1 MWYFKTQL
9 IAEMFENVPEVNMD
23 ESFHETFRDKLK
35 LEEQSGSLTISNIS
49 TACSGDYMLWIMR
62 DDNDPP
68 FFVVTVRSASP
79 AEQHEMK
86 NKSVTEGDPLSL
98 DSSDIYRGKI
108 GAERVKW
115 FFNGSP
121 MEPEPQEIGD
131 VPLVDSSSGSLIIS
145 NTRIS
150 DSGEYEVNVIYNRF
164 IIIRRFYVT
173 VNEFSGKKKTWHRS
187 SISRSDSTERT
198 RYRPRFVMELHL
210 PVVVLVLMLATSIDC
225 ASYADF
231 AIRHTSEIE
240 DMLQCWVLLGLAS
253 WRTAGATELRSV
265 SVTEGDWVTLDF
277 NVSQPRRGEFTWTF
291 GAGDSLL
298 ALVSRDYAT
307 SKIYDSDKRFR
318 NRLRLDNQ
326 TGTLTIMNISSE
338 HAGAYKLDTWASG
351 QRTKKFF
358 YVSVF
363 ARVPAPVITRE
374 NSSSSHCSLLCS
386 VPNESVVTLSWY
398 KGNTSISSIR
408 VSDFNFSILLHLET
422 LADQNEPYRCVV
434 GNQISSRTQHLD
446 IEKLCLRLS

>member
-1 MWYFKTQL
+1 MESRNSIFFMKTLLLLLCFSHGGAGTADITVDLKEGDGVSLLTDVTLTPGDHVMWYFKTQL

-173 VNEFSGKKKTWHRS
+173 VN
-187 SISRSDSTERT
+187 
-198 RYRPRFVMELHL
+198 
-210 PVVVLVLMLATSIDC
+210 
-225 ASYADF
+225 
-231 AIRHTSEIE
+231 
-240 DMLQCWVLLGLAS
+240 
-253 WRTAGATELRSV
+253 GATELRSV